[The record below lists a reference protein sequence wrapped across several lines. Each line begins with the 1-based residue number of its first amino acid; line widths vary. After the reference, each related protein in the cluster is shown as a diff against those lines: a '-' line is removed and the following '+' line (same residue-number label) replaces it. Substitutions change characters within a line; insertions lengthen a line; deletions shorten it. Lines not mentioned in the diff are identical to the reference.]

1 VTLGIGYVL
10 VLFLVA
16 LALFAWD
23 YLSVDVVALLV
34 LLSLTVPGILTPSE
48 ALAGFGN
55 DALIVL
61 ISLFVLTAGVVKTG
75 VVERLG
81 LRLAAFGGKNATRLT
96 HLLLIAVTLIS
107 AFFSNTVTT
116 AVFLP
121 IAIGAARRA
130 NLPISKVLMPLAFA
144 SILSSPVTL
153 ISSSTNLL
161 VSGVLPRY
169 GLERIG
175 FFEMAPAG
183 LAITVIGMLY
193 LLFLAPKL
201 IPDRTSGEMTERYD
215 LRKYLTEVVVMP
227 GSRLAGKTLGESRL
241 GDAMNLGVIGIIRD
255 EKKMLAPGPRTV
267 LREGDVLILEGKAED
282 ILSIKDTQGIEI
294 KPEVKLSDPDLVSED
309 VRMVEAMVL
318 PRSHLTG
325 RTLRESAFRERT
337 GLTVL
342 AVHSAGGRER
352 VDKISR
358 KRLRASDVL
367 LLQGHEE
374 SFQRIDP
381 EDLLLLEDVS
391 AHHPRRRRGRVAA
404 AIFVASVALGASG
417 VLPLAIAFLAGS
429 VALVLTRCISTEEAY
444 EAVDWRMMVLIGSMI
459 AFGVAMEKT
468 GTAALLAGFIAS
480 HAGSWG
486 TLGVMAALFFFTVL
500 LTQPMS
506 NQAAA
511 LVVLPVAV
519 QVASEIGMNP
529 RTLVMTVTF
538 AASCSFLTPLEPSCV
553 LVYGPGRYKFFDFA
567 RVGGI
572 LTVIVFV
579 VSMLLIPV
587 FWPPSV
593 PAHAAAGSLADTR
606 PRPEVVDTMRRL
618 PY

>member
-1 VTLGIGYVL
+1 MTLAIVYVL
-10 VLFLVA
+10 VLFVA
-16 LALFAWD
+16 AIALFAWD
-23 YLSVDVVALLV
+23 HLSVDIVALLI
-34 LLSLTVPGILTPSE
+34 LLGLTVPGVLTPTE

-55 DALIVL
+55 DTLIVL

-81 LRLAAFGGKNATRLT
+81 LRLASFGGKSPTLLTR
-96 HLLLIAVTLIS
+96 LLLIAVTLIS

-130 NLPISKVLMPLAFA
+130 DVPISRVLMPLAFA

-201 IPDRTSGEMTERYD
+201 IPDRGAGEMMERYD
-215 LRKYLTEVVVMP
+215 LRKYLTEVVIMP
-227 GSRLAGKTLGESRL
+227 GSRLAGKTIAESRL

-255 EKKMLAPGPRTV
+255 EKKTLVPRPRTV
-267 LREGDVLILEGKAED
+267 LQEHDVLILEGKAED
-282 ILSIKDTQGIEI
+282 VLSIKDAAGIEI
-294 KPEVKLSDPDLVSED
+294 QPEVLLTDPYLVSEN

-318 PRSHLTG
+318 PRSHLTA

-342 AVHSAGGRER
+342 GIHSAGGRDSM
-352 VDKISR
+352 DKISR
-358 KRLRASDVL
+358 KRLRPSDVL

-374 SFQRIDP
+374 DIQRIDP

-391 AHHPRRRRGRVAA
+391 AHHPRTRRGRVAA
-404 AIFVASVALGASG
+404 AIFMASVALGASG

-429 VALVLTRCISTEEAY
+429 VALVLTHCITTEEAY

-468 GTAALLAGFIAS
+468 GTAALLAGVIAS
-480 HAGSWG
+480 HAGAWG
-486 TLGVMAALFFFTVL
+486 TLGVMAGLFVFTVL

-511 LVVLPVAV
+511 LVVLPVAIG
-519 QVASEIGMNP
+519 VANEIGMNP

-572 LTVIVFV
+572 LTLIVFI

-587 FWPPSV
+587 FWPPSMSEASV
-593 PAHAAAGSLADTR
+593 AGGLAGR
-606 PRPEVVDTMRRL
+606 
-618 PY
+618 